1 MTCIERCQGYMVENH
16 WLKIIYNMHS
26 AQLVHALSEYWGL
39 TTNSELCYSFPTKL
53 HKMSMQINLISF
65 CSVWL
70 LCLVYHMSVYWNY
83 LNSLVLTI
91 PIFNKLFV
99 NINLNSYIPSFLFYI
114 FTKLEKQCVFWHL
127 PSLFMCTEEIQSEFL
142 QFSLDWLL
150 RTKQHWEKQGQISDL
165 V

>member
-114 FTKLEKQCVFWHL
+114 FTKLEKT
-127 PSLFMCTEEIQSEFL
+127 MCILTFAFFIHVH
-142 QFSLDWLL
+142 W
-150 RTKQHWEKQGQISDL
+150 RNTKRVSAIFFRLAVKNKTALGKTRPD
-165 V
+165 